1 MMGFGGVG
9 MGKRILAALLCVF
22 MAAVLLPK
30 TARAA
35 GETEM
40 DVSKGNI
47 TIGPTAVIG
56 MDSNG
61 DPVNS
66 NLNSNGYII
75 TNSDPNV
82 STTHTISV
90 SATTQLVK
98 ITLDGVNIDA
108 PSDGQSA
115 LDMMVGTHVTLTL
128 ADGSM
133 NKLSSSSLCAGIH
146 VPMSATLIIRGSGTL
161 EATAEKRGAGIGGNG
176 ANNDRNCGSVIIN
189 SGTVKATGGSF
200 GAHGGA
206 GIGGAGSGTNDG
218 TAGSGGT
225 ITINGGVVTA
235 VGRGNGAGI
244 GGGGG
249 ESGSTGGSGGTITIN
264 GGVVTAA
271 GSNLSAGIGGGG
283 AGSVGVSASGVGG
296 EGGSIKI
303 NGGTVS
309 ARNGYSSSY
318 AASQY
323 GAAIGGGALSTG
335 PTTSTRT
342 DGSVDLSGY
351 ARYEWKHDDAITLPA
366 AFQKMPYPDNLQ
378 NAPGWTIIR
387 PMPDVPKTGDDTPT
401 ALLAGLA
408 LLSGAILLLRR
419 RRAH

>member
-1 MMGFGGVG
+1 

-235 VGRGNGAGI
+235 
-244 GGGGG
+244 
-249 ESGSTGGSGGTITIN
+249 
-264 GGVVTAA
+264 A